1 MSAARPSLVAL
12 AKQYAERICAEYD
25 MPVNEHEFRTWLRTA
40 YFAGYEAGITR
51 ASRLLD
57 RDLGLTEAP

>member
-1 MSAARPSLVAL
+1 MSAERKTEDADTCA
-12 AKQYAERICAEYD
+12 ARICAAHGLPRGEQEY
-25 MPVNEHEFRTWLRTA
+25 RAWLRTA
-40 YFAGYEAGITR
+40 WYAGYDAGLTR